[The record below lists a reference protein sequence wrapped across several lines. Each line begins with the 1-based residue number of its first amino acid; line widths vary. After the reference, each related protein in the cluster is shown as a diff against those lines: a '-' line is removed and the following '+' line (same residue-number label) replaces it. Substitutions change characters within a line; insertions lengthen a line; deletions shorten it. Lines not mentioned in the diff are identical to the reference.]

1 MNNGLII
8 DAAFALVL
16 ILGALLG
23 AKRGLVRSLMGVI
36 TVIAALIGAALL
48 ANLLAQPVTQA
59 LMPRAEQ
66 SIESWLVGAS
76 APPASAEEDP
86 APQEEP
92 AADPDPL
99 SEVTGLL
106 GRLLRIDRDGA
117 LRDSLREHAQ
127 DAACAAVRSLMES
140 LVRALLFLAAFLVLS
155 LLLRLFTGGLDKVF
169 SLPILHTVNSL
180 GGGAL
185 GLVEAALLLFLVCD
199 VAPRLGIAALS
210 QYEGTYLLAFFT
222 QQTPRSVAAALIPRS

>member
-16 ILGALLG
+16 ILGAALG
-23 AKRGLVRSLMGVI
+23 AKRGLVRSLMGVV
-36 TVIAALIGAALL
+36 TVVAALIGAALL
-48 ANLLAQPVTQA
+48 ANLFAQPVTQA

-66 SIESWLVGAS
+66 SIEIWFAGAD
-76 APPASAEEDP
+76 APPATASEDP
-86 APQEEP
+86 APQGDP
-92 AADPDPL
+92 AADDDPL
-99 SEVTGLL
+99 SGVTGLL
-106 GRLLRIDRDGA
+106 GRLLRIDSDGA
-117 LRDSLREHAQ
+117 LRDSLRERAQ

-169 SLPILHTVNSL
+169 SLPVLHAVNSL

-185 GLVEAALLLFLVCD
+185 GLIEAALLLFLVCD

-210 QYEGTYLLAFFT
+210 QCEGTHLLAFFM
-222 QQTPRSVAAALIPRS
+222 QQTPRSVAAALIPRP